1 MKKYTFTAV
10 LIVLLTLAGCS
21 AEKTLYRSVQI
32 VIPLHP
38 WEENKTSMWYNLV
51 WNEGTSNK
59 SVFVDN
65 STRTVSL
72 RIPKSQTTYICAY
85 PLGSLKPFGSAVTP
99 LSEGN
104 VFVLDQDKG
113 VLAELLMG
121 LEHPSA
127 LHVNFEKLVENAAL
141 LLEDYSLLDTETLL
155 EHVYNGTLGKTSV
168 VRTEP
173 LRVTDL
179 EFYSGTWI
187 PENVHLES
195 FYVDTDGK
203 TPVLYLP
210 QGVHR
215 FLCPERNLEIRIV
228 VSSDGVYK
236 YERPSEMV

>member
-1 MKKYTFTAV
+1 
-10 LIVLLTLAGCS
+10 
-21 AEKTLYRSVQI
+21 
-32 VIPLHP
+32 
-38 WEENKTSMWYNLV
+38 MWYNLV

-99 LSEGN
+99 LSKGN

-121 LEHPSA
+121 LEHLSA

>member
-1 MKKYTFTAV
+1 MKNIAVVAV
-10 LIVLLTLAGCS
+10 LITLLAFAGCS
-21 AEKTLYRSVQI
+21 AEKTLYRTVQV

-38 WEENKTSMWYNLV
+38 WEQDKASMWYDLV
-51 WNEGTSNK
+51 WNEGTGRK

-85 PLGSLKPFGSAVTP
+85 PLGSLKPFGGAITP
-99 LSEGN
+99 LSQGN

-113 VLAELLMG
+113 VFAELLQT

-127 LHVNFEKLVENAAL
+127 LHINFEKLVENAAL
-141 LLEDYSLLDTETLL
+141 LLEDYSLLDTETLI
-155 EHVYNGTLGKTSV
+155 EDVYNGTLGKTSV

-173 LRVTDL
+173 VKVTGL

-187 PENVHLES
+187 PENVHSEA
-195 FYVDTDGK
+195 FYVDIDGK
-203 TPVLYLP
+203 IPVLYLP

-215 FLCPERNLEIRIV
+215 FICHERELEIRIV